1 MSPRGSSLSSQRP
14 GDLDQ
19 SVDATGMRVAL
30 VVARFNAEICEHLL
44 EGALACLQQHGARR
58 QDLQVVRVPGS
69 FEIPL
74 MARKLAE
81 SGGHDA
87 VVCLGALVRG
97 ETLHYEIIA
106 REVSHG
112 IARASSDTGVPI
124 TLGVLTTENHQQAKD
139 RAGGKMGNRGADAA
153 LAAIEMVELMRRF
166 GL

>member
-69 FEIPL
+69 FEVPL